1 MGRKAIAV
9 LVSEANSGRV
19 FSKAGEV
26 TRAKRNHLSPQLLE
40 LLVRVPYN
48 QRAGRFPAFVNAVK
62 AKYTEL
68 KSSDS
73 LPFWGGEFGGG
84 RVDICAHVRPP
95 LACTKNCSKKRLS
108 WSVGWHVAN
117 LIESVYVYGNDN
129 AKGTNLK
136 TKKNI
141 RIQQI
146 KYECEYS
153 DFAGTNK

>member
-1 MGRKAIAV
+1 MF
-9 LVSEANSGRV
+9 E
-19 FSKAGEV
+19 
-26 TRAKRNHLSPQLLE
+26 
-40 LLVRVPYN
+40 
-48 QRAGRFPAFVNAVK
+48 
-62 AKYTEL
+62 
-68 KSSDS
+68 
-73 LPFWGGEFGGG
+73 
-84 RVDICAHVRPP
+84 
-95 LACTKNCSKKRLS
+95 KRLS

-146 KYECEYS
+146 KYEYEYS